1 MAQQLADK
9 LMASGNECMVCH
21 KPLPFSKQ
29 VQQWFAQG
37 ERLILI
43 TATGIAVRTLAPV
56 LTDKYHDPA
65 VLVLDE
71 LGRFV
76 IPLISGH
83 EGGANAWGQ
92 SVAELINAQL
102 VITTANT
109 YVKPI
114 YTIGLGC
121 ERDCPD
127 EYINAIFL
135 QALTLAKVEIEQIK
149 LITSIDIKAAEKAFI
164 RLAEQYRKPFVTY
177 DADALN
183 TVKSL
188 LKTPSEYVFNTVG
201 VYGVAESAALYSAQS
216 LAGTVPELVLAKIK
230 NTKATAAIARAY
242 LDNHKRME
250 END

>member
-1 MAQQLADK
+1 MIRVISLTEAGHSLAQQLADK

-109 YVKPI
+109 YVKP
-114 YTIGLGC
+114 
-121 ERDCPD
+121 
-127 EYINAIFL
+127 
-135 QALTLAKVEIEQIK
+135 
-149 LITSIDIKAAEKAFI
+149 FI
-164 RLAEQYRKPFVTY
+164 RLGWAVNE
-177 DADALN
+177 
-183 TVKSL
+183 
-188 LKTPSEYVFNTVG
+188 
-201 VYGVAESAALYSAQS
+201 
-216 LAGTVPELVLAKIK
+216 
-230 NTKATAAIARAY
+230 IARTSILTLY
-242 LDNHKRME
+242 FYRL
-250 END
+250 